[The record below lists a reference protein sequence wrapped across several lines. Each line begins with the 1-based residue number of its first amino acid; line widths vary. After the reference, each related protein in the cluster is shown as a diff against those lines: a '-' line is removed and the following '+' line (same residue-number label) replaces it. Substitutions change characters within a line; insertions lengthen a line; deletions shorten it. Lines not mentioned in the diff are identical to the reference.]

1 MRKTALLAL
10 VVVLLSSAVGYLAL
24 DRHDKEV
31 QKTHDKAFDDVFT
44 RR

>member
-1 MRKTALLAL
+1 MRKTALLAII
-10 VVVLLSSAVGYLAL
+10 VALLSSVVGYLAL

-31 QKTHDKAFDDVFT
+31 QKKHDKAFGDVFT

>member
-1 MRKTALLAL
+1 MRKTALLA
-10 VVVLLSSAVGYLAL
+10 VIVVLLSSAVGFLAM

-31 QKTHDKAFDDVFT
+31 QKQHDKAFDATFT